1 MSTAEYNR
9 DNVFIL
15 NDYYVNYVVGVKP
28 TDIAKK
34 VKKQKK
40 EEHI

>member
-1 MSTAEYNR
+1 MGIVPKGPIPIFYGSIIN
-9 DNVFIL
+9 
-15 NDYYVNYVVGVKP
+15 VGVKP

-34 VKKQKK
+34 

>member
-1 MSTAEYNR
+1 MSTFFSQLATFFGSVIN
-9 DNVFIL
+9 
-15 NDYYVNYVVGVKP
+15 VGVKP

-34 VKKQKK
+34 NKKAKK